1 MAYFKDR
8 NWKTLFSRGCACGVH
23 QSQAEHEAALKSG
36 EDYQAVA
43 DEAALRMAFPDVL
56 HRRALLK
63 TVGAG
68 AVLAALNAAL
78 PLKWAGEAFAES
90 KALEKTNV
98 NIGFIPITCAT
109 PIIMGEPMGF
119 YAKQGLDAKVVKTA
133 GWAVIRDKTMNG
145 EYDAAQMLA
154 PMPLAL
160 TLGVGSAPHPF
171 VVPAIENVNG
181 QAICLAMKH
190 KDNRDPKNWKGFRLA
205 IPFDFSNHNYILRYY
220 LAENGIDPQ
229 KDVELRVVAPP
240 DMVANLRAGNID
252 GFLAPDNVVQRA
264 VYDKVGFIHILSK
277 EIWDGHPCCSFS
289 ISKTVINDMPNTS
302 AAMMRA
308 ILDATAYASKHENRK
323 EIAAAV
329 APANYL
335 NQPLTVVEQVL
346 TGTYADGLG
355 NVVKDPD
362 RISFNPF
369 PYESFA
375 IWTLTQMKRW
385 GQIKGDIDYQKVAE
399 TVYLET
405 DAARLMKEAGMVVP
419 TSDDKGFTVMGKRF
433 DPSKPEEYLA
443 SFAISHQG

>member
-1 MAYFKDR
+1 MARFKDR
-8 NWKTLFSRGCACGVH
+8 NWRGLFFRGCSCGAH
-23 QSQAEHEAALKSG
+23 KSQSEHEAAAKSG
-36 EDYQAVA
+36 ADYQAVA
-43 DEAALRMAFPDVL
+43 EESMLRMAFPNTL

-63 TVGAG
+63 AVGG
-68 AVLAALNAAL
+68 ATLFGALNAVM
-78 PLKWAGEAFAES
+78 PLKWAGEAFAETGP
-90 KALEKTNV
+90 LEKTNV

-133 GWAVIRDKTMNG
+133 GWAVVRDKTMNR

-154 PMPLAL
+154 PMPLAI
-160 TLGVGSAPHPF
+160 TMGTGSVPHPY

-181 QAICLAMKH
+181 QGICLAMKH
-190 KDNRDPKNWKGFRLA
+190 KDNRDPKNWKGFRFA

-220 LAENGIDPQ
+220 LAEHGIDPQ
-229 KDVELRVVAPP
+229 TDVELRVIAPP

-264 VYDKVGFIHILSK
+264 VYDKIGFIHILSK
-277 EIWDGHPCCSFS
+277 EIWDGHPCCTFS
-289 ISKTVINDMPNTS
+289 ISKNVVSDMPNTS

-323 EIAAAV
+323 EIAEAI

-335 NQPLTVVEQVL
+335 NQPLTVVQQCL

-385 GQIKGDIDYQKVAE
+385 GQVKGDIDYQQIAKA
-399 TVYLET
+399 VYLET
-405 DAARLMKEAGMVVP
+405 DAARLMKEAGMTVP
-419 TSDDKGFTVMGKRF
+419 TADNNGFSVMGKHF
-433 DPSKPEEYLA
+433 DPSKPEEYIE
-443 SFAISHQG
+443 SFKIRVQG